1 MLEARQVQMVD
12 RKAADEAAHEH
23 LKVANQVQGLR
34 DSLEFVNEKVKLV
47 EGQLA
52 EATKE
57 ADAPDEKSPS
67 SGGKPHPI
75 LQSLMKT
82 LDRAKKTF
90 VLMEARLNRLER
102 EKNQAS
108 APAAKEG
115 GEMERPQIGV
125 KRAKLD

>member
-1 MLEARQVQMVD
+1 MS
-12 RKAADEAAHEH
+12 
-23 LKVANQVQGLR
+23 NQVQSLR

-57 ADAPDEKSPS
+57 SEESP
-67 SGGKPHPI
+67 SGGKPQHPI

-90 VLMEARLNRLER
+90 VLMNARLNLLEKSK
-102 EKNQAS
+102 EQSNE
-108 APAAKEG
+108 PAAKEG
-115 GEMERPQIGV
+115 GQTERHQIGV